1 MSDHSAPRIVTAP
14 DALPAP
20 TGSRGFVPTMGALH
34 DGHRSLIARAA
45 AENDEV
51 VVSVFVN
58 PTQFNDPAD
67 LARYPRDLD
76 RDAAIAADAGANLI
90 YAPEAASIYPPG
102 FSTSIHVRGI
112 TSRWEGRSRPGHF
125 DGVATVVAILLNQV
139 RPNRSYF
146 GEKDFQQLAMLRRL
160 HADLALPGEIV
171 GCPTVREADGLAMSS
186 RNVRLSPPERTSA
199 RLLSRAL
206 FAMRDLVA
214 DGTTDVATLIE
225 AGNEFLTPGEHI
237 APVKLDYLAIVNPQ
251 TLAPVNQIEEGSRA
265 LIAATVGDTRLI
277 DTLDLRTPPET
288 SA

>member
-1 MSDHSAPRIVTAP
+1 VSDHPAPRIVTAP
-14 DALPAP
+14 EGLPAP

-76 RDAAIAADAGANLI
+76 RDAAIAADAGASLI
-90 YAPEAASIYPPG
+90 YAPDAVAVYPPG
-102 FSTSIHVRGI
+102 FSTAIHVRGI
-112 TSRWEGRSRPGHF
+112 TSRWEGHSRPGHF
-125 DGVATVVAILLNQV
+125 DGVATVVSILLNQV
-139 RPNRSYF
+139 RPDRSYF
-146 GEKDFQQLAMLRRL
+146 GEKDFQQLAMLRRV
-160 HADLALPGEIV
+160 HADLALPGVVV

-186 RNVRLSPPERTSA
+186 RNVRLSPPERASA

-237 APVKLDYLAIVNPQ
+237 APVQLDYLAIVDPH
-251 TLAPVNQIEEGSRA
+251 TLAPVDQIEDGSRA
-265 LIAATVGDTRLI
+265 LIAATVGSTRLI
-277 DTLDLRTPPET
+277 DTLDLLTPPET